1 LVLFAEHGP
10 LALALLLRLHFF
22 REAAFFDVAET
33 SRVLF
38 RNFYSSSLLN
48 LLFFFRRRRLGA
60 ATSCSSVEAFA
71 AFPPRL
77 YVDFASFIACPYV

>member
-10 LALALLLRLHFF
+10 LALALLRLNFF
-22 REAAFFDVAET
+22 GEAAFFDVAET

-38 RNFYSSSLLN
+38 RNIYSSSLLTLLN

-71 AFPPRL
+71 AFPARL
-77 YVDFASFIACPYV
+77 YVAFASFIA